1 MAADE
6 SYLAAARYIDSDAP
20 SILAF
25 AQRAT
30 AGASDEI
37 DRAVR
42 ISHAVR
48 DDIIYDPYVDYMDM
62 RVYRASTVL
71 AAGRGYCV
79 GKAAVLAAC
88 ARAIGI
94 PARLGFADV
103 RNHLTSRKLY
113 DVFKSDVFRYHA
125 YVDLYLDGKWVKA
138 TPAFDSRLC
147 AKLNLAPLDFD
158 GRSDSLFQPF
168 DPAGRRHMEYLADH
182 GTFAD
187 VPVDTLLE
195 QLRIHYP
202 AVYNGQKLSGDFASE
217 AVAG

>member
-1 MAADE
+1 MTVDD
-6 SYLAAARYIDSDAP
+6 SYLSPGRFVDSDAP
-20 SILAF
+20 DIVAF
-25 AQRAT
+25 AQRAS
-30 AGASDEI
+30 AGAGDEI
-37 DRAVR
+37 ERAVR
-42 ISHAVR
+42 INRAVR
-48 DDIIYDPYVDYMDM
+48 DEITYDPYVDYMDIQ
-62 RVYRASTVL
+62 VYRASSVL

-88 ARAIGI
+88 ARSVGI

-103 RNHLTSRKLY
+103 RNHLSSPKLY
-113 DVFKSDVFRYHA
+113 EVFKTDVFRWHA
-125 YVDLYLDGKWVKA
+125 YVDLHVGGKWVKA
-138 TPAFDSRLC
+138 TPAFDARLC

-187 VPVDTLLE
+187 VPVETLLE
-195 QLRIHYP
+195 QLRLYYP
-202 AVYNGQKLSGDFASE
+202 ALYDGAKLSGDFASE